1 MFQYIIS
8 CKYRNKMLLPDDSE
22 NVKLRD
28 AINQSLY
35 SFFLQSVIYI
45 YIYIYI
51 YTNTN
56 CKSNDVNDKLKQMII
71 SMSVSDVILR

>member
-8 CKYRNKMLLPDDSE
+8 CKYINKMLLPDDSE

-45 YIYIYI
+45 YIYIY
-51 YTNTN
+51 TTKN